1 MGVTSRQ
8 RFEGLAIISC
18 FSLPCLSEVC
28 ITVGPHPSGL
38 RLCDCD
44 QQSSCWPER
53 EMQSE

>member
-44 QQSSCWPER
+44 QQSSCWLER